1 MAAILDRGFGTGSRP
16 YKIQIFVSNEIA
28 LVAIV
33 AFGFFVSGCL
43 LFREII
49 RPVATTQVSVGN
61 LVFSWVIFIDAKYLN
76 QR

>member
-1 MAAILDRGFGTGSRP
+1 M
-16 YKIQIFVSNEIA
+16 SNEIA